1 MFVYNR
7 ILVFVTFLVLSQSA
21 YAQADSIS
29 TLQDTVFTISRS
41 DTIRGDQDAYDIVD
55 AYRSIFPRK
64 DTTDVPK
71 RRSGVAYLPNVNY
84 NPSIGAQIGVKMVAG
99 HVFGDR
105 ENTTM
110 STFATALSAT
120 TRGIIVGYLNHDI
133 YTNENKWNLKGS
145 INIARM
151 VGLDYGLGIGRPLPN
166 PTPDELILNNPE
178 RNRFTYNYN
187 VYNFS
192 ERLYKKLLPGMFV
205 GAGVFFELKRGISVN
220 NEEDISPNRIYSEW
234 NDFDDTR
241 NNNNGL
247 MLNFQYMTRDNPNNA
262 YKGIY
267 ADVVLRSNQ
276 TWMGSRHSALQ
287 LVTDF
292 RKYWNLSRNESNHV
306 LAFWSLGSFKLGND
320 YLPYLDLPGT
330 GKDAYARSGRG
341 YTFGYFKGLS
351 FYYTEL
357 EYRFPIM
364 DNRFLSG
371 VVFAN
376 AQTANDQMGTKLFR
390 YWQPAGGAGLRVL
403 FNKTTRTN
411 LCIDYAVG
419 RFGQRGFFL
428 GLNEAF

>member
-1 MFVYNR
+1 MLNR
-7 ILVFVTFLVLSQSA
+7 FFAFIVFLLVTTTL
-21 YAQADSIS
+21 YAQADSLS
-29 TLQDTVFTISRS
+29 TTQDTLHTISRA

-64 DTTDVPK
+64 DTADVPK

-84 NPSIGAQIGVKMVAG
+84 NPSIGAQIGAKMVAG

-110 STFATALSAT
+110 SVFATALSAT
-120 TRGIIVGYLNHDI
+120 TRGIIVGYFNHDI
-133 YTNENKWNLKGS
+133 YTKENKWNLKGN

-151 VGLDYGLGIGRPLPN
+151 VGLDYGLGIGRPLPS

-178 RNRFTYNYN
+178 RSRFTYNYN
-187 VYNFS
+187 VYNFN
-192 ERLYKKLLPGMFV
+192 ERLYKQLLPGMFV

-234 NDFDDTR
+234 NGFDDTQ

-276 TWMGSRHSALQ
+276 TWMGSQHSAYQ

-292 RKYWNLSRNESNHV
+292 RKYWNLSKDESNHV

-357 EYRFPIM
+357 EYRFPILE
-364 DNRFLSG
+364 NRFLSG

-411 LCIDYAVG
+411 LCIDYAMG

>member
-1 MFVYNR
+1 MFYRFCCLLALLLISSHALAQSDSVSN
-7 ILVFVTFLVLSQSA
+7 VT
-21 YAQADSIS
+21 
-29 TLQDTVFTISRS
+29 DTVHTISRT

-55 AYRSIFPRK
+55 AYRSIFPRT

-71 RRSGVAYLPNVNY
+71 RRSGIAYLPNVNY
-84 NPSIGAQIGVKMVAG
+84 NPSIGAQIGAKVVAG

-110 STFATALSAT
+110 STFATALSYT
-120 TRGIIVGYLNHDI
+120 TRGIIVGYFNHDI
-133 YTNENKWNLKGS
+133 YTNGNKWNLKGN
-145 INIARM
+145 INLARM
-151 VGLDYGLGIGRPLPN
+151 VGLDYGLGIGQPLSD
-166 PTPDELILNNPE
+166 PTPDELLLNNPN
-178 RNRFTYNYN
+178 RDRFTYNYN
-187 VYNFS
+187 VYNFN
-192 ERLYKKLLPGMFV
+192 ERLYKQLLPGMFV

-220 NEEDISPNRIYSEW
+220 NDSGISPNSIYSDW
-234 NDFDDTR
+234 NNFDENQ

-267 ADVVLRSNQ
+267 ADVVLRANQ
-276 TWMGSRHSALQ
+276 KWMGSQNSAYQ
-287 LVTDF
+287 MVTDF
-292 RKYWNLSRNESNHV
+292 RKYWNLSTDETNHV

-320 YLPYLDLPGT
+320 FLPYLDLPGT

-341 YTFGYFKGLS
+341 YTLGYFKGLS
-351 FYYTEL
+351 FYYSEL
-357 EYRFPIM
+357 EYRFPILS
-364 DNRFLSG
+364 NRFLSG

-376 AQTANDQMGTKLFR
+376 VQTANDQMGTKLFK
-390 YWQPAGGAGLRVL
+390 YWQPAGGTGLRVL

-411 LCIDYAVG
+411 LCIDYAFG

>member
-1 MFVYNR
+1 MFVCNR
-7 ILVFVTFLVLSQSA
+7 ILVFVTFLVLSLSA

-71 RRSGVAYLPNVNY
+71 RRSGIAYLPNVNY

>member
-1 MFVYNR
+1 MFYRFCFLAVFLLLSVY
-7 ILVFVTFLVLSQSA
+7 THAQSDSLS
-21 YAQADSIS
+21 
-29 TLQDTVFTISRS
+29 TTRDTVYTISRT

-55 AYRSIFPRK
+55 AYRSIFPPK
-64 DTTDVPK
+64 ETTDVPK
-71 RRSGVAYLPNVNY
+71 RRSGIAYLPNVNY
-84 NPSIGAQIGVKMVAG
+84 NPSIGAQIGLKVVGG

-110 STFATALSAT
+110 STFATALSYT
-120 TRGIIVGYLNHDI
+120 TRGIIVGYFNHDV
-133 YTNENKWNLKGS
+133 YTRENKWNLKGN

-151 VGLDYGLGIGRPLPN
+151 VGLDYGLGIGRPLAN
-166 PTPDELILNNPE
+166 PTPDELLLNNPE

-220 NEEDISPNRIYSEW
+220 NDSGISPNRIYSDW
-234 NDFDDTR
+234 NNFDEER
-241 NNNNGL
+241 NNNNGI

-267 ADVVLRSNQ
+267 ADMVLRSNQ
-276 TWMGSRHSALQ
+276 RWMGSQQSAYQ

-292 RKYWNLSRNESNHV
+292 RKYWNLSKQETNHV
-306 LAFWSLGSFKLGND
+306 LAFWSLGSFKLGKEF
-320 YLPYLDLPGT
+320 LPYLDLPGT

-341 YTFGYFKGLS
+341 YTLGYFKGLS
-351 FYYTEL
+351 FYYSEL
-357 EYRFPIM
+357 EYRFPILS
-364 DNRFLSG
+364 NRFLSG

-376 AQTANDQMGTKLFR
+376 VQTANDQMGTKLFR
-390 YWQPAGGAGLRVL
+390 YWQPAGGTGLRVL

-411 LCIDYAVG
+411 LCIDYAFG

>member
-1 MFVYNR
+1 MLNR
-7 ILVFVTFLVLSQSA
+7 FFAFILFLLVTTKV
-21 YAQADSIS
+21 YAQADSLS
-29 TLQDTVFTISRS
+29 TTQDTVHTISRA

-64 DTTDVPK
+64 YTTNTPK

-110 STFATALSAT
+110 SVFATALSVT

-133 YTNENKWNLKGS
+133 YTKENKWNLKGN

-151 VGLDYGLGIGRPLPN
+151 VGLDYGLGIGQPLPD
-166 PTPDELILNNPE
+166 PTPDELILNNPD
-178 RNRFTYNYN
+178 RQRFTYNYN
-187 VYNFS
+187 VYNFN
-192 ERLYKKLLPGMFV
+192 ERLYKQLLPGMFV

-234 NDFDDTR
+234 NGFDDTQ

-276 TWMGSRHSALQ
+276 TWMGSQHSAYQ

-292 RKYWNLSRNESNHV
+292 RKYWNLSKNESNHV

-351 FYYTEL
+351 FYYSEL
-357 EYRFPIM
+357 EYRFPILE
-364 DNRFLSG
+364 NRFLSG

-411 LCIDYAVG
+411 LCIDYAMG